1 MIDMKNKRYKEKTQK
16 QFGRY
21 IRIISK
27 PYGNAQNE
35 NVSFEQKRKTISLKK
50 YTAMAILTAV
60 SLILFTVEAA
70 LPPIPIQGVKIGF
83 SNIVTLIAMIFLG
96 RREAFIV
103 LVMRIFLASIFAG
116 SILSF
121 GFSVVG
127 GMMAFVIMALTVNVF
142 GEKKIWIVSVLGAVF
157 HNAGQLAVAIVATGT
172 PSLSLYSPVL
182 LLSAIVTGAI
192 IGMITTALLIS
203 PLNRYRIK

>member
-1 MIDMKNKRYKEKTQK
+1 MDRKTNKERTQK
-16 QFGRY
+16 QFGRH
-21 IRIISK
+21 IRISSK
-27 PYGNAQNE
+27 PKIHTGTHNI
-35 NVSFEQKRKTISLKK
+35 SFEQKRKTISLKK

-83 SNIVTLIAMIFLG
+83 SNIVTLISMIFLG

-103 LVMRIFLASIFAG
+103 LIMRIILAGVFAG

-121 GFSVVG
+121 GFSIVG
-127 GMMAFVIMALTVNVF
+127 GITAFIIMALTVNLI

-172 PSLSLYSPVL
+172 PSLSLYAPVL

-192 IGMITTALLIS
+192 IGVVTTALLIS
-203 PLNRYRIK
+203 PLNRYRMN

>member
-1 MIDMKNKRYKEKTQK
+1 MKNKRCKEKTQK
-16 QFGRY
+16 QFGRHVR
-21 IRIISK
+21 IRSK
-27 PYGNAQNE
+27 PDGNSQYDSL
-35 NVSFEQKRKTISLKK
+35 SFEQKRKTISLKK

-127 GMMAFVIMALTVNVF
+127 GIMAFVIMALTVNVF

-172 PSLSLYSPVL
+172 PSLSLYAPVL

-192 IGMITTALLIS
+192 IGVVTTALLIS
-203 PLNRYRIK
+203 PLNRYRMK

>member
-1 MIDMKNKRYKEKTQK
+1 MDRKTNKERTQK
-16 QFGRY
+16 QFGRH
-21 IRIISK
+21 IRISSK
-27 PYGNAQNE
+27 PKIHIGTHNI
-35 NVSFEQKRKTISLKK
+35 SFEQKRKTISLKK

-83 SNIVTLIAMIFLG
+83 SNIVTLISMIFLG

-103 LVMRIFLASIFAG
+103 LIMRIILAGAG

-121 GFSVVG
+121 GFSIVG
-127 GMMAFVIMALTVNVF
+127 GITAFIIMALTVNLF

-172 PSLSLYSPVL
+172 PSLSLYAPVL

-192 IGMITTALLIS
+192 IGVVTTALLIS
-203 PLNRYRIK
+203 PLNRYRMN

>member
-1 MIDMKNKRYKEKTQK
+1 MDRKTNKERTQK
-16 QFGRY
+16 QFGRH
-21 IRIISK
+21 IRISSK
-27 PYGNAQNE
+27 PKIYTGTHNI
-35 NVSFEQKRKTISLKK
+35 SFEQKRKTISLKK

-83 SNIVTLIAMIFLG
+83 SNIVTLISMIFLG

-103 LVMRIFLASIFAG
+103 LIMRIILAGVFAG

-121 GFSVVG
+121 GFSIVG
-127 GMMAFVIMALTVNVF
+127 GITAFIIMALTVNLF

-172 PSLSLYSPVL
+172 PSLSLYAPVL

-192 IGMITTALLIS
+192 IGVVTTALLIS
-203 PLNRYRIK
+203 PLNRYRMN

>member
-1 MIDMKNKRYKEKTQK
+1 MDRKTNRERTQK
-16 QFGRY
+16 QFGRH
-21 IRIISK
+21 IRICSK
-27 PYGNAQNE
+27 PKIHNSTHNI
-35 NVSFEQKRKTISLKK
+35 SFERKRKTISLKK

-83 SNIVTLIAMIFLG
+83 SNIVTLISMIFLG

-103 LVMRIFLASIFAG
+103 LIMRIILAGVFAG

-121 GFSVVG
+121 GFSIVG
-127 GMMAFVIMALTVNVF
+127 GITAFIIMALTVNLF

-157 HNAGQLAVAIVATGT
+157 HNAGQLAVAIAATGT
-172 PSLSLYSPVL
+172 PSLSLYAPVL

-192 IGMITTALLIS
+192 IGVVTTALLIS
-203 PLNRYRIK
+203 PLNRYRMN